1 MYLTQNPEIAYR
13 VLDGD
18 AVIVNPSSSMLY
30 SLNSMATL
38 IWEMSAE
45 KTALADIIDRIEAEY
60 EVERAVAEEDCLKFV
75 RDFLDKGILLAV
87 EERIKG

>member
-18 AVIVNPSSSMLY
+18 AIIVDPSSSMAY

-87 EERIKG
+87 EERSKG